1 MTPVEFSG
9 LLPGVRSARRYRREW
24 LRPDLFAGLA
34 LTALLIPA
42 GMGYAEASGLP
53 PETGLYATIVPLLV
67 YAVIGPSRTL
77 VLGPDSALAP
87 IIAAS
92 ILPLSGGDPDRAV
105 ALAGLL
111 AILMGAALVLAAVA
125 RLGFVTD
132 LLSKPIRVGYL
143 NGIALVVIV
152 GQVPKLLGFSVN
164 RDSLIDTA
172 RLTVQGLADGLTDPH
187 AIAIGATSLVLMLT
201 VRRYRRRFPA
211 LLVAVGGS
219 MVVVAF
225 FGWTD
230 QLPVVGPL
238 PEGLPAPALGGLQ
251 WSDVSSMI
259 GPALGI
265 ALITFADTAVL
276 SRAFAARRG
285 ESVDS
290 NHEMAAVG
298 LASAAAG
305 MLGGFPTCGSS
316 TRTPAAEQAGG
327 RTQLVGVVGAV
338 MVMAFI
344 LLAPGATEYL
354 PSATLAAVVIVAA
367 SSLMDIP
374 TVIGLLKVDRIE
386 GMLSLAAFVGVALV
400 GVLQGILIAI
410 ALSFVAFV
418 NQAWRPYRTELVR
431 VEGLRG
437 YHDAT
442 RHPEGTRVPRL
453 VIVRFDAPLFF
464 ANAPLLG
471 KLTSEAVN
479 QAGPETATVILAAEA
494 MTSVDATAVEKLIDL
509 DDYLSSRDIRLLLA
523 EMKGPVKD
531 QLLRYGLGGRFDPS
545 RFYPTVGAAVDDV
558 TGTLRYDFGT
568 SPDQPGGL
576 LGPGESD
583 FDHPSP

>member
-9 LLPGVRSARRYRREW
+9 LLPGVRSVRRYRREW
-24 LRPDLFAGLA
+24 LRPDIFAGLT

-42 GMGYAEASGLP
+42 GMGYAEASRLP

-111 AILMGAALVLAAVA
+111 AILMGAALVLASVA

-259 GPALGI
+259 GPALCI

-316 TRTPAAEQAGG
+316 TRTPAAEQAGRHQRSRGGSDHPVG
-327 RTQLVGVVGAV
+327 RADHAGQLVEHPVQ
-338 MVMAFI
+338 
-344 LLAPGATEYL
+344 PGHPGQAAAAQHHGTIRPDGTMRAAL
-354 PSATLAAVVIVAA
+354 RRPVARQPGPWRSSPTTGNAHRPSW
-367 SSLMDIP
+367 S
-374 TVIGLLKVDRIE
+374 G
-386 GMLSLAAFVGVALV
+386 
-400 GVLQGILIAI
+400 
-410 ALSFVAFV
+410 
-418 NQAWRPYRTELVR
+418 RP
-431 VEGLRG
+431 
-437 YHDAT
+437 
-442 RHPEGTRVPRL
+442 
-453 VIVRFDAPLFF
+453 
-464 ANAPLLG
+464 
-471 KLTSEAVN
+471 
-479 QAGPETATVILAAEA
+479 
-494 MTSVDATAVEKLIDL
+494 
-509 DDYLSSRDIRLLLA
+509 
-523 EMKGPVKD
+523 
-531 QLLRYGLGGRFDPS
+531 
-545 RFYPTVGAAVDDV
+545 
-558 TGTLRYDFGT
+558 GT
-568 SPDQPGGL
+568 SRRSG
-576 LGPGESD
+576 
-583 FDHPSP
+583 